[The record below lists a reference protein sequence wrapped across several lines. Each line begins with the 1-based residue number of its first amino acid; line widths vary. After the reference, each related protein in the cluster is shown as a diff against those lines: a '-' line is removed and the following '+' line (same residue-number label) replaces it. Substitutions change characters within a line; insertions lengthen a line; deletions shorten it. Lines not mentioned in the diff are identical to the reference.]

1 MWPKIWRRCAL
12 WPSCA
17 KQRCWRT
24 CGQGPCWDR
33 RCWCLQ
39 GYQETLQTGCPCEPV
54 PCGRRDSARPG
65 NRKPHWQSEGEVSY
79 RESQCRRVQRNLA
92 QVMLRCCR
100 QSRRGSGSGGE
111 GREQYYY
118 CYLLYICHSISVC
131 PRVMCFVIYQWSF
144 LDLLSSRT
152 LRSCFSDSVTQR
164 CSTETQPRIPV
175 CLLHP
180 DGFKM
185 SLLSL
190 PLLTRFWF
198 YLRA

>member
-33 RCWCLQ
+33 RCWYLQ

-54 PCGRRDSARPG
+54 PCDRRDLARRG
-65 NRKPHWQSEGEVSY
+65 NRKPHWQSGGEVSC
-79 RESQCRRVQRNLA
+79 RESQCRTAQRNPA

-111 GREQYYY
+111 RREQH
-118 CYLLYICHSISVC
+118 CLESLLRFRH
-131 PRVMCFVIYQWSF
+131 
-144 LDLLSSRT
+144 
-152 LRSCFSDSVTQR
+152 
-164 CSTETQPRIPV
+164 CSTETQSRISV
-175 CLLHP
+175 RLLHP

-185 SLLSL
+185 SLPSL
-190 PLLTRFWF
+190 PLPRRFCF
-198 YLRA
+198 YLCA